1 MRKKVFKYVIFII
14 ASLNL
19 VVNRRFEVIY
29 EMKIIKNIL
38 IIIGAVLLLN
48 YIVYLPMC
56 VDDYIREESE
66 VYFVQNAY
74 RSSTLH
80 KNSAHE
86 IKQTMLPFLFA
97 LPLNRKDYIF
107 DVTNNFYAIISISVY
122 IWQLPRANISDIM
135 AMKRSNVRFYFPQP
149 DIYCSV
155 GGSCDREGYLW
166 IIRRKLLR

>member
-1 MRKKVFKYVIFII
+1 
-14 ASLNL
+14 
-19 VVNRRFEVIY
+19 
-29 EMKIIKNIL
+29 MKIIKNIL

-48 YIVYLPMC
+48 YIVCLPMC

-66 VYFVQNAY
+66 VYSVQNAY

-86 IKQTMLPFLFA
+86 IKQTMPPFLFA

-107 DVTNNFYAIISISVY
+107 DVTNNFYAIINISVY
-122 IWQLPRANISDIM
+122 IWQFPRANISGIIAKKSELM
-135 AMKRSNVRFYFPQP
+135 LGSISHKPG
-149 DIYCSV
+149 IYCNV

-166 IIRRKLLR
+166 IIKRKLLRWLKNARIIIG

>member
-1 MRKKVFKYVIFII
+1 
-14 ASLNL
+14 
-19 VVNRRFEVIY
+19 
-29 EMKIIKNIL
+29 MKIIKNIL

-66 VYFVQNAY
+66 VYSVQNAY

-86 IKQTMLPFLFA
+86 IKQTMPPFLFA

-107 DVTNNFYAIISISVY
+107 DITNNFYAIINISVY
-122 IWQLPRANISDIM
+122 IWQFPRANISGIIV
-135 AMKRSNVRFYFPQP
+135 KRTNVRFYFPRP

-155 GGSCDREGYLW
+155 GGSCDKEGYLW
-166 IIRRKLLR
+166 IIRKRLLK

>member
-1 MRKKVFKYVIFII
+1 
-14 ASLNL
+14 
-19 VVNRRFEVIY
+19 
-29 EMKIIKNIL
+29 MKIIKNIL

-48 YIVYLPMC
+48 YIVCLPMC

-66 VYFVQNAY
+66 VYSVQNAY

-86 IKQTMLPFLFA
+86 IKQTMPPFLFA

-107 DVTNNFYAIISISVY
+107 DVTNNFYAIINISVY
-122 IWQLPRANISDIM
+122 IWQFPRANISGIIAKKSELM
-135 AMKRSNVRFYFPQP
+135 FGSISHKPG
-149 DIYCSV
+149 IYCNV

-166 IIRRKLLR
+166 IIKRKLLRWLKNARIIIG

>member
-1 MRKKVFKYVIFII
+1 
-14 ASLNL
+14 
-19 VVNRRFEVIY
+19 
-29 EMKIIKNIL
+29 MKIIKNIL

-66 VYFVQNAY
+66 VYSVQNAY

-86 IKQTMLPFLFA
+86 IKQTMPPFLFA

-107 DVTNNFYAIISISVY
+107 DVTNNFYAIINISVY
-122 IWQLPRANISDIM
+122 IWQFPRANISNIIAKNKLM
-135 AMKRSNVRFYFPQP
+135 FGYISHKTH
-149 DIYCSV
+149 IYCNV
-155 GGSCDREGYLW
+155 GDSCDKEGYLW
-166 IIRRKLLR
+166 IIRKRLSG

>member
-1 MRKKVFKYVIFII
+1 
-14 ASLNL
+14 
-19 VVNRRFEVIY
+19 VIY

-66 VYFVQNAY
+66 VYSVQNAY

-86 IKQTMLPFLFA
+86 IKQTMPPFLFA

-107 DVTNNFYAIISISVY
+107 DVTNNFYAIINISVY
-122 IWQLPRANISDIM
+122 IWQLPRANISGIIAKNELM
-135 AMKRSNVRFYFPQP
+135 FGSISHRS
-149 DIYCSV
+149 DIYYGV

-166 IIRRKLLR
+166 TIKKK

>member
-1 MRKKVFKYVIFII
+1 MFSPFAKKVFKYVIFII

-56 VDDYIREESE
+56 VDDYIHEESG
-66 VYFVQNAY
+66 VYSVQNAY

-97 LPLNRKDYIF
+97 LSLNRKDYIF

-122 IWQLPRANISDIM
+122 IWQLPRANISNIM
-135 AMKRSNVRFYFPQP
+135 A
-149 DIYCSV
+149 
-155 GGSCDREGYLW
+155 
-166 IIRRKLLR
+166 

>member
-1 MRKKVFKYVIFII
+1 MFKYVIFII

-56 VDDYIREESE
+56 VDDYIHEESG
-66 VYFVQNAY
+66 VYSVQNAY

-86 IKQTMLPFLFA
+86 IKQTMLPFLF
-97 LPLNRKDYIF
+97 P
-107 DVTNNFYAIISISVY
+107 
-122 IWQLPRANISDIM
+122 
-135 AMKRSNVRFYFPQP
+135 
-149 DIYCSV
+149 CH
-155 GGSCDREGYLW
+155 
-166 IIRRKLLR
+166 

>member
-1 MRKKVFKYVIFII
+1 
-14 ASLNL
+14 
-19 VVNRRFEVIY
+19 
-29 EMKIIKNIL
+29 MKIIKNIL

-56 VDDYIREESE
+56 VDDYIHEESG
-66 VYFVQNAY
+66 VYSVQNAY

-86 IKQTMLPFLFA
+86 IKQTMPPFLFA

-107 DVTNNFYAIISISVY
+107 DVTNNFYAIINISVY
-122 IWQLPRANISDIM
+122 IWQLPRVGIDGIIA
-135 AMKRSNVRFYFPQP
+135 KRTNVRFYFPRP

-155 GGSCDREGYLW
+155 DGSCDREGYYGL
-166 IIRRKLLR
+166 

>member
-1 MRKKVFKYVIFII
+1 
-14 ASLNL
+14 
-19 VVNRRFEVIY
+19 
-29 EMKIIKNIL
+29 MKIIKNIL
-38 IIIGAVLLLN
+38 IIIGAMLLLN
-48 YIVYLPMC
+48 YIVCLPIC

-66 VYFVQNAY
+66 AYSVQNAY

-86 IKQTMLPFLFA
+86 IKQTMPPFLFA

-107 DVTNNFYAIISISVY
+107 DVTNNFYAIINISVY
-122 IWQLPRANISDIM
+122 IWQFPRANISDIIAKNERM
-135 AMKRSNVRFYFPQP
+135 FGYISHKP
-149 DIYCSV
+149 DIYCNV

>member
-1 MRKKVFKYVIFII
+1 
-14 ASLNL
+14 
-19 VVNRRFEVIY
+19 
-29 EMKIIKNIL
+29 MKIIKNIL

-56 VDDYIREESE
+56 VDDYMREEPG
-66 VYFVQNAY
+66 VYSVQNAY

-86 IKQTMLPFLFA
+86 IKQTMLPFLFV

-107 DVTNNFYAIISISVY
+107 DVTNNFYAIINISVY

-135 AMKRSNVRFYFPQP
+135 A
-149 DIYCSV
+149 
-155 GGSCDREGYLW
+155 
-166 IIRRKLLR
+166 

>member
-1 MRKKVFKYVIFII
+1 M
-14 ASLNL
+14 
-19 VVNRRFEVIY
+19 
-29 EMKIIKNIL
+29 
-38 IIIGAVLLLN
+38 LN

-66 VYFVQNAY
+66 VYSVQNAY

-86 IKQTMLPFLFA
+86 IKQTMPPFLFA

-107 DVTNNFYAIISISVY
+107 DVTNNFYAIINISVY
-122 IWQLPRANISDIM
+122 IWQFPRANISNIIAKNELM
-135 AMKRSNVRFYFPQP
+135 FGYISHKTH
-149 DIYCSV
+149 IYCNV
-155 GGSCDREGYLW
+155 GDSCDKEGYLW